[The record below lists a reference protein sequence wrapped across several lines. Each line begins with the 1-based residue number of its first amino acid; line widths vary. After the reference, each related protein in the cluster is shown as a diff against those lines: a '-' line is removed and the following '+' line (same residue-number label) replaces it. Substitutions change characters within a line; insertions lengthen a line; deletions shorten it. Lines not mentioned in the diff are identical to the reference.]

1 MRLAA
6 FLSVLLIA
14 AAPLAGETESTSP
27 ADRESIYY
35 VTQPQSM
42 IYVQPNSQKP
52 YVQLR
57 MREQVRVLEE
67 DGGWAKVRTL
77 DGAEGYMMRGHLSN
91 VWIRIAKKSQ
101 TLYVYE
107 GSELLQKLP
116 VDLGY
121 NYFADKERRGSMTNR
136 DHWRTPEGQFFVV
149 RRNDRSQF
157 YKALVLNYPNEETAE
172 AGLKRGLISRE
183 EHAAIVKA
191 ERESRVPPMNTALG
205 GWIEIHGNG
214 TGARSNWTQGCIAL
228 RDAEMDRLWTWVQL
242 GAPVL
247 IEP

>member
-1 MRLAA
+1 MRLIA
-6 FLSVLLIA
+6 LLAI
-14 AAPLAGETESTSP
+14 LLVSTGPRYEDTTPTDS
-27 ADRESIYY
+27 ASLYY
-35 VTQPQSM
+35 VTQPQST
-42 IYVQPNSQKP
+42 IYVQPDRERP
-52 YVQLR
+52 YVHLR

-67 DGGWAKVRTL
+67 KGGWARVRTV

-91 VWIRIAKKSQ
+91 VWIRISKKSQ

-121 NYFADKERRGSMTNR
+121 NYFADKEKRGSMTDR
-136 DHWRTPEGQFFVV
+136 DHWRTPEGQFYVV
-149 RRNDRSQF
+149 SRNDRSQF

-172 AGLKRGLISRE
+172 AGLRRGLISRE
-183 EHAAIVKA
+183 EHAAILRA
-191 ERESRVPPMNTALG
+191 ERESRMPPMNTALG